1 MTMTNK
7 KPVSGQLTNNKKLVL
22 NDITSL
28 PLVIISSDLN
38 NLNKLPEVKFA
49 RKSGREKFEHIF
61 VLAPQL
67 LRGVWSR
74 YPMLGS
80 REARGIIITAP
91 GLFALLPCP
100 Y

>member
-1 MTMTNK
+1 MTNK

-49 RKSGREKFEHIF
+49 RKSNFYPLQVVGKSLSLYLFW
-61 VLAPQL
+61 
-67 LRGVWSR
+67 LRNYYAVFGLVTRCSGLVR
-74 YPMLGS
+74 LGS
-80 REARGIIITAP
+80 
-91 GLFALLPCP
+91 
-100 Y
+100 